1 MVHVITGVVK
11 QAITEATAQDH
22 AQHAVKQNIVNVLFG
37 PFPQR
42 HLAGIGL
49 VRESPTRQAHKQSKG
64 REVSQSIPVDGQGP
78 QLKGN
83 GVDRGVH
90 HHVQIVPWAFANSV
104 TPKSAGKLEAQTK
117 FRDTMDTKTIKINR
131 RSANI
136 TEGKSRAPN
145 RSMYYG
151 MGYEESDFGKPMIGV
166 ANGHSTITPC
176 NSGLQKLSDAAVA
189 AIEAAG
195 GNAQIFGTPTISDGM
210 AMGTE
215 GMKYSL
221 ISREVISD
229 CIETCVQGQW
239 MDGVVVVG
247 GCDKNM
253 PGGMMGMLRANV
265 PAIYVYGGT
274 ILPGYYKDQELNI
287 VSVFEAVGQN
297 AAGNMSDEDL
307 KQIEQRA
314 IPGTGSCGGMYTANT
329 MSSAFEALGLS
340 LPYSSTMANPHD
352 EKMNSAQESARV
364 LIEAIKQDIKPRD
377 IVTKEALENA
387 VAVIMATG
395 GSTNAVLH
403 FLAIAHAAGV
413 DWTIDDFERVRRK
426 VPVLCDL
433 KPSGKY
439 LAVDLHKAGGIPQV
453 MKILLNA
460 GLLHGDCLTIT
471 GKTVAET
478 LKDIPDVPRAD
489 QDVIRPIDKPMY
501 AEGHLAILKGNL
513 SPEGA
518 VAKITGLKN
527 PVITGPARVF
537 DDEQSA
543 LQAIL
548 DGKIVAGDVMVL
560 RYLGP
565 KGGPGMPE
573 MLAPTGAL
581 IGAGLGESVGL
592 ITDGRFSGG
601 TWGMVVGHVAPEAAA
616 GGNIAF
622 VHEGDSIT
630 IDARQLLLQLNV
642 DDAVLAQRK
651 VGWKAPLPRYMR
663 GVQAKFAFNASSASK
678 GAVLDDY

>member
-1 MVHVITGVVK
+1 M
-11 QAITEATAQDH
+11 
-22 AQHAVKQNIVNVLFG
+22 
-37 PFPQR
+37 
-42 HLAGIGL
+42 
-49 VRESPTRQAHKQSKG
+49 
-64 REVSQSIPVDGQGP
+64 
-78 QLKGN
+78 
-83 GVDRGVH
+83 
-90 HHVQIVPWAFANSV
+90 
-104 TPKSAGKLEAQTK
+104 TPPNP
-117 FRDTMDTKTIKINR
+117 INR
-131 RSANI
+131 RSSHI
-136 TEGKSRAPN
+136 TEGKARAAN
-145 RSMYYG
+145 RSMFYG
-151 MGYEESDFGKPMIGV
+151 MGYKEEDFKKPMVGV

-176 NSGLQKLSDAAVA
+176 NSGLQRLADAAIA
-189 AIEAAG
+189 GIEEAG
-195 GNAQIFGTPTISDGM
+195 GNAQVFGTPTISDGM
-210 AMGTE
+210 SMGTE

-221 ISREVISD
+221 VSREVIAD
-229 CIETCVQGQW
+229 CIETCVGGQW
-239 MDGVVVVG
+239 MDGVLVVG

-274 ILPGYYKDQELNI
+274 ILPGRWKGRDLNI
-287 VSVFEAVGQN
+287 VSVFEAVGEN
-297 AAGNMSDEDL
+297 AAGKISDQEL
-307 KQIEQRA
+307 KDIEQHA

-329 MSSAFEALGLS
+329 MSSAFEALGMS

-352 EKMNSAQESARV
+352 EKENSAKESARV
-364 LIEAIKQDIKPRD
+364 LIEAIKMDLKPRD
-377 IVTKEALENA
+377 IVTRKSIENA
-387 VAVIMATG
+387 VSVIMATG

-413 DWTIDDFERVRRK
+413 PWSIDDFERIRQR

-433 KPSGKY
+433 KPSGRY
-439 LAVDLHKAGGIPQV
+439 LAVDLHQAGGIPQV

-460 GLLHGDCLTIT
+460 GLLHGDCITISGQT
-471 GKTVAET
+471 IAQT
-478 LKDIPDVPRAD
+478 LAGVPDEPPNP
-489 QDVIRPIDKPMY
+489 QVIRPLSDALYPQ
-501 AEGHLAILKGNL
+501 GHLAILKGNL

-543 LQAIL
+543 LAAIL
-548 DGKIVAGDVMVL
+548 DGRIQAGDVMVL

-601 TWGMVVGHVAPEAAA
+601 TWGMVVGHVAPEAAV
-616 GGNIAF
+616 GGTIAL

-630 IDARQLLLQLNV
+630 IDAHALQLQLNV
-642 DDAVLAQRK
+642 PEDVLAQRRAE
-651 VGWKAPLPRYMR
+651 WKAPAPRYTR
-663 GVQAKFAFNASSASK
+663 GVQAKFAFNASSASS
-678 GAVLDDY
+678 GAVLDNFAI

>member
-1 MVHVITGVVK
+1 M
-11 QAITEATAQDH
+11 AT
-22 AQHAVKQNIVNVLFG
+22 
-37 PFPQR
+37 
-42 HLAGIGL
+42 
-49 VRESPTRQAHKQSKG
+49 
-64 REVSQSIPVDGQGP
+64 
-78 QLKGN
+78 
-83 GVDRGVH
+83 
-90 HHVQIVPWAFANSV
+90 
-104 TPKSAGKLEAQTK
+104 TPL
-117 FRDTMDTKTIKINR
+117 KINR

-145 RSMYYG
+145 RSMYYA
-151 MGYEESDFGKPMIGV
+151 MGYQEGDFVKPMVGV

-176 NSGLQKLSDAAVA
+176 NSGLQKLADAAVA
-189 AIEAAG
+189 GIEEAG

-210 AMGTE
+210 SMGTE

-221 ISREVISD
+221 VSREVISD
-229 CIETCVQGQW
+229 CIETCVGGQW

-274 ILPGYYKDQELNI
+274 ILPGNFKGKDLNI
-287 VSVFEAVGQN
+287 VSVFEAVGEN
-297 AAGNMSDEDL
+297 SAGKLSDADL
-307 KQIEQRA
+307 REIEMRA

-329 MSSAFEALGLS
+329 MSSSFEALGMA

-352 EKMNSAQESARV
+352 ETQNSAKEAAKV
-364 LIEAIKQDIKPRD
+364 LIEAIKKDLKPRD
-377 IVTKEALENA
+377 IVTKKAIENA

-403 FLAIAHAAGV
+403 FLAIAHTAGV
-413 DWTIDDFERVRRK
+413 DWTIDDFERMRK
-426 VPVLCDL
+426 KIPVICDL

-453 MKILLNA
+453 MKVLLKA
-460 GLLHGDCLTIT
+460 GLLHGDCMTIT
-471 GKTVAET
+471 GKTVAEN
-478 LKDIPDVPRAD
+478 LADIPDAPRAD

-513 SPEGA
+513 SPEGC

-543 LQAIL
+543 LKAVL
-548 DGKIVAGDVMVL
+548 DGKIKAGDVMVL

-573 MLAPTGAL
+573 MVAPTSAL

-616 GGNIAF
+616 GGNIALI
-622 VHEGDSIT
+622 HEGDSIT
-630 IDARQLLLQLNV
+630 IDAHQLLLQLNV
-642 DDAVLAQRK
+642 ADDEIAQRRAA
-651 VGWKAPLPRYMR
+651 WKAPAPRYNR
-663 GVQAKFAFNASSASK
+663 GVQAKFAHNASSASK
-678 GAVLDDY
+678 GAVLDLF